1 MGKVAKNLK
10 DLMDAVAGMNP
21 TKLSKET
28 GVNQSTIWRVLKGK
42 IEDPGTD
49 VLAPLANRF
58 RVSIAQLRGET
69 VIDLH
74 TVAEEAPTYGAVVT
88 LRVYGAEASAGTGRL
103 PNEHDTVVGS
113 MQVSQEW
120 LRRNVPGIT
129 SSKNLAVITA
139 LGGSMEPT
147 FKDGDILLVDRGV
160 DEVKV
165 DTIYVLTRSD
175 SSKSGELF
183 VKRLQRKLNG
193 DLLIKSD
200 NQLFED
206 ELLPA
211 KDLPDIRVLGR
222 VVYIWNGKKS

>member
-10 DLMDAVAGMNP
+10 ALMDGVEGMNP

-28 GVNQSTIWRVLKGK
+28 GVNQSTIWKILKGR
-42 IEDPGTD
+42 IADPGSE
-49 VLAPLANRF
+49 VIAPLATRF
-58 RVSIAQLRGET
+58 RVSIAQLRGEAP
-69 VIDLH
+69 IGAG
-74 TVAEEAPTYGAVVT
+74 VAEQAPTYGAVVT
-88 LRVYGAEASAGTGRL
+88 LRVYGAEASAGAGRL

-129 SSKNLAVITA
+129 SPKNLAVITA

-175 SSKSGELF
+175 ASKSGELF

-200 NQLFED
+200 NPLFED
-206 ELLPA
+206 ELLPV
-211 KDLPDIRVLGR
+211 KNLPEIRVLGR